1 MQRDLFRKIL
11 FIVAIILCATDWV
24 IAPVALVGG
33 FLFTL
38 FLGHPFPQING
49 KATSILLKTS
59 VVGLGFGLSLKSVLE
74 VGYTGLQLTVIS
86 ITLVLLAGFL
96 IGKKLGMPARSSH
109 LIASGTAICGGS
121 TIAAVAPV
129 INATDKDVS
138 VSLGVIFFL
147 NSIALL
153 LFPLLGHLFGLSQ
166 YQFGLWSAIAI
177 HDTSSVVGAASA
189 YGQEALGIAV
199 TVKLARTLWIIPV
212 SLISAWFFR
221 SKGRSV
227 SIPWFIAFFILAMLA
242 NTYLPIVGNFNK
254 EVVILARHAL
264 VVTLFLIGSSL
275 SISNLKSVGVKPFVL
290 GIILWVVVSVLSLV
304 AIVAMYHE

>member
-1 MQRDLFRKIL
+1 MQREVFCKIL
-11 FIVAIILCATDWV
+11 FFIAIILCATDWV
-24 IAPVALVGG
+24 IAPVSLVGG

-59 VVGLGFGLSLKSVLE
+59 VVGLGFGLSLQSVLE
-74 VGYTGLQLTVIS
+74 VGYTGLQLTIIS
-86 ITLVLLAGFL
+86 ITLVLLVGFL
-96 IGKKLGMPARSSH
+96 IGKKLRMPARSSH

-121 TIAAVAPV
+121 AIAAVAPV
-129 INATDKDVS
+129 INASDKDVS

-147 NSIALL
+147 NSVALL
-153 LFPLLGHLFGLSQ
+153 LFPVLGHLFGLSQ

-189 YGQEALGIAV
+189 YGQEALEVAV

-227 SIPWFIAFFILAMLA
+227 SIPWFILFFILAMLA
-242 NTYLPIVGNFNK
+242 NTYLPIVGNFNN

-290 GIILWVVVSVLSLV
+290 GIILWIIVSVLSLI
-304 AIVAMYHE
+304 AIVAM